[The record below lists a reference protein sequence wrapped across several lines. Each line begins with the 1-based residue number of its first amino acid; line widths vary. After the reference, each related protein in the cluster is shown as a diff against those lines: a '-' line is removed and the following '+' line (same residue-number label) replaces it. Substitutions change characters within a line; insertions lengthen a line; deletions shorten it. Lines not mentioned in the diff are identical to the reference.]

1 MTTEL
6 TVLSRVAYRDREV
19 TGPRLR
25 ALLAL
30 LADDPRTGCSTARL
44 ADGLWPEERPENP
57 TKAVQVLVSRA
68 RAQLGADAIASTATG
83 YRLALPE
90 DRVDSSAVL
99 LAAAASARASRS
111 GDHTAA
117 LAHAEAGLALWDGPP
132 AAGLPEGGPVDPVST
147 LRAARAATYATLTR
161 ARALSLARLGRHAE
175 AREPLTAL
183 VRDHPRDEEAL
194 GELLRCEAA
203 TAGPATALARYDTY
217 RRALREELG
226 GDPGPLL
233 RALHEELLRDEAP
246 AVRRGVPQ
254 EPNPLLGRA
263 DDVAAVRGLLR
274 DWRVVSVVGAGGL
287 GKTRLAHAVSRAAEQ
302 KSVHFVGLAGVTA
315 DGDVAGEVAS
325 ALGVAEPLS
334 HQAPARDV
342 VPAIAAALGPGSALL
357 VLDNCEHVVR
367 GAADLVHALVAGT
380 RNVRVLTTSRAPLGL
395 SSESVYPLPELSL
408 ATTVELFGQRAR
420 AARPGAELPADA
432 VEELCRHLDGLPL
445 AAELAAARVRVM
457 SVTEIARRLDD
468 RFALLRGAARDAPER
483 HRTLLAVVD
492 WSWNLLDELGQRG
505 MRTLSVFPDG
515 FTAAAAARLLG
526 DENVSDTDVLE
537 ELVDQS
543 LLKVTETAAGVRFR
557 MLETVREFSAARR
570 EEAGETA
577 DATDRFVAWA
587 REFGREHQAT
597 VFAADSPAAL
607 ERLRGEQDNLLHA
620 LRLALTRADGP
631 TVAAVTALLGGVWT
645 IESNFTRL
653 VRLCD
658 ETASFLPRF
667 RPGPAD
673 LDATRTA
680 LAQATAFQ
688 FMLQGPTVRTLRF
701 LLALRALP
709 PATPDTLPRA
719 VDVVLRAVVV
729 GLRTVSQARG
739 PCNPA
744 LRALCESTEPLVAG
758 VANGLA
764 SYLWEQRNDIDRGLE
779 AARQSLAAYE
789 RHGLPWPLAQAHAH
803 VGDFCL
809 KLGRGAEARRHLL
822 AALRF
827 QEQLM
832 GPWRDVIGIRWGLVT
847 ASLQLG
853 DVDEA
858 EHWLEQTVVNRS
870 DEAFGLLAVDQGI
883 RAEILLARG
892 HVEAGL
898 RVWRQ
903 AAEPLPDT
911 GDPLLRGEPAGLESW
926 TVEAQSA
933 AVIAH
938 ARHGRL
944 DLVPDVVAQLPG
956 KLEALLTLPAAPQ
969 PLYVMDLPV
978 CGTLLLTLAFIDA
991 DRGRKSSAA
1000 RLIALAERFR
1010 RSFRPTLS
1018 PADVREL
1025 VGRTARAAYDDAV
1038 SAYAALG
1045 RDELREAALEVV
1057 RARDT
1062 GH

>member
-161 ARALSLARLGRHAE
+161 ARALCLARLGRHAE

-233 RALHEELLRDEAP
+233 RALHQELLRDEAP

-263 DDVAAVRGLLR
+263 DDVAAVRALLR

-315 DGDVAGEVAS
+315 DEDVAGEVAS

-342 VPAIAAALGPGSALL
+342 VPAIAAALGPGLALL

-367 GAADLVHALVAGT
+367 GAAELVHALVATT
-380 RNVRVLTTSRAPLGL
+380 RDLRVLTTSRAPLGL

-457 SVTEIARRLDD
+457 SVTEIARRLGD
-468 RFALLRGAARDAPER
+468 RFALLRGGARDAPER

-492 WSWNLLDELGQRG
+492 WSWNLLDEPGQRG

-515 FTAAAAARLLG
+515 FTADAAAGLLG
-526 DENVSDTDVLE
+526 DENPSDADVLE

-557 MLETVREFSAARR
+557 MLETVREFGAARR

-577 DATDRFVAWA
+577 RATDRFLAWA
-587 REFGREHQAT
+587 HEFGREHQAT
-597 VFAADSPAAL
+597 VLAADSPAAL
-607 ERLRGEQDNLLHA
+607 ERVRGEQDNLLHA

-631 TVAAVTALLGGVWT
+631 TVAAVTAVLGGVWT
-645 IESNFTRL
+645 IESNFTRM

-673 LDATRTA
+673 LDATRAA

-719 VDVVLRAVVV
+719 VDVVLRAV
-729 GLRTVSQARG
+729 SPA
-739 PCNPA
+739 PDPDDPA
-744 LRALCESTEPLVAG
+744 LRALCASTEPLVAG
-758 VANGLA
+758 VAHGLA

-803 VGDFCL
+803 VGDFFL

-832 GPWRDVIGIRWGLVT
+832 GPWRDVIGIRWGMVA

-870 DEAFGLLAVDQGI
+870 DEAFGLLAVDRGI

-911 GDPLLRGEPAGLESW
+911 GDPLLRGEPSGLESW

-944 DLVPDVVAQLPG
+944 DLVPDLITQLPG
-956 KLEALLTLPAAPQ
+956 KLEALLTQPTAPQ
-969 PLYVMDLPV
+969 PLYVMDLPL
-978 CGTLLLTLAFIDA
+978 CGTILLALAFIDA
-991 DRGRKSSAA
+991 DRGRRASAA
-1000 RLIALAERFR
+1000 RLIAFAERFR

-1018 PADVREL
+1018 PEGVREL
-1025 VGRTARAAYDDAV
+1025 VGRTDRAAYDDAV
-1038 SAYAALG
+1038 AAYAALG
-1045 RDELREAALEVV
+1045 RDELRKAAVEAL
-1057 RARDT
+1057 RARGT